1 MAKNHENR
9 SLFLYTALI
18 FLVAILMIIIA
29 FFGQNNLQKNQ
40 PMQSETASSTSI
52 TEKAAILSE
61 ENLMLLEQNKNYL
74 AENDELKAAN
84 EACTAENDSLK
95 KEIENQNKLLE
106 IYQRLYKNK
115 KAEARELLSQLVPEE
130 LTETQ
135 KSFYDI
141 LVKKSQ

>member
-1 MAKNHENR
+1 MVKSHENR

-18 FLVAILMIIIA
+18 FLVAILMIILA

-40 PMQSETASSTSI
+40 PIQSETASSTSI
-52 TEKAAILSE
+52 TEKAAKLSE

-74 AENDELKAAN
+74 AENEELRVAN
-84 EACTAENDSLK
+84 EAYNLENTSLK

-115 KAEARELLSQLVPEE
+115 KSEARELLAALNQED